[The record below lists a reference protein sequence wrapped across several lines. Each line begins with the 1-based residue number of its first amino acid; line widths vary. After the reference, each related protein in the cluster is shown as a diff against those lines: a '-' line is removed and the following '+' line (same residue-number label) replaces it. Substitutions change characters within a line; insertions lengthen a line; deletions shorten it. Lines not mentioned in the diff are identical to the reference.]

1 MGKRSR
7 ILAFFLLI
15 IFIGSAMGATTQNI
29 LKNINLG
36 LDLQGGF
43 EVLYEV
49 TPLHGKEGQK
59 VDKETLKST
68 ADALERRIN
77 VLGVS
82 EPNIQIEGEDRIR
95 VQLAGVKDQNKAR
108 EILSTEANLT
118 FRDVNDRIMMD
129 GGDLEENGAKQSF
142 DSQNKPSISI
152 TLKDGDQFGKI
163 TKEIRDMAPDN
174 KLIIWLDF
182 EEGKDSYK
190 EERMKPNPKFLS
202 NPNVDQIL
210 NQKNVEITGI
220 FTIEEAQQ
228 LASLLNAGSLPVHLT
243 ETYSTSVG
251 AKFGEQAL
259 NQTIIAGIVGIA
271 AIFLFMLFYYRLP
284 GMVAIVT
291 LSIYIYLI
299 LLIFDW
305 MNGVLTLPGIAALIL
320 GVGMAVD
327 ANIITYERIKE
338 EIKVGRKIK
347 AAFEAGSKGS
357 LSTILDANLTTLLAA
372 IVLFAYGTSSV
383 KGFATMLI
391 LSILASFITAV
402 YATRLFLGLL
412 VNSGL
417 FNNKLWLFGVK
428 KEEVHQLS
436 EGLDPID
443 LKTKFDRFDFVKHR
457 KKYFTASAILIGIG
471 IVVVIAFRLNLGI
484 DFASGTRVEVLSDSR
499 LTTEQVKTG
508 LAKANIVTDDIVIS
522 GDNGEIGVARFKD
535 VLNKE
540 EISSL
545 KSQLKEEFGT
555 EPNIGTVSPTIG
567 KELAK
572 NAMIALV
579 IAAIGII
586 IYVTV
591 RFEAKMAIAAILAL
605 LHDAF
610 FVIAVFSITRL
621 EVDIT
626 FIAAILTIVGY
637 SINDTIVTFD
647 RLRENMEKKKRLRT
661 SEEIKD
667 IVNSSLRQTLGRSLN
682 TVLTVVI
689 TVIALLIF
697 GSNSIWNFSF
707 ALLIGLI
714 SGTYSSVFLAA
725 QLWYGWKNK
734 ELKKKGTIKTY
745 KEKKVYSDEPQV

>member
-1 MGKRSR
+1 MVKRSR
-7 ILAFFLLI
+7 IVAFFLLI
-15 IFIGSAMGATTQNI
+15 LLIGSAMGATTQNI
-29 LKNINLG
+29 LKDIKLG

-49 TPLHGKEGQK
+49 TPLDKDQK
-59 VDKETLKST
+59 IDRETLKST
-68 ADALERRIN
+68 AEALERRVN

-82 EPNIQIEGEDRIR
+82 EPNIQIEGDNRIR

-118 FRDVNDRIMMD
+118 FRDVNDRVMMD
-129 GGDLEENGAKQSF
+129 GGDLAENGAKQSF
-142 DSQNKPSISI
+142 DQQNKPSISI
-152 TLKDGDQFGKI
+152 TLKDGDQFGEI
-163 TKEIRDMAPDN
+163 TKEIRDMYPDN
-174 KLIIWLDF
+174 QLVIWLDF

-190 EERMKPNPKFLS
+190 EERLKPNPGFLS
-202 NPNVDQIL
+202 NPNVDQVL
-210 NQKNVEITGI
+210 NQKNVEITGT

-228 LASLLNAGSLPVHLT
+228 LASLLNAGSLPVNLE

-259 NQTIIAGIVGIA
+259 NETIFAGIIGVL
-271 AIFLFMLFYYRLP
+271 AIFVFMLVLYRLP
-284 GMVAIVT
+284 GIVAIVT

-327 ANIITYERIKE
+327 ANIITYERMKE
-338 EIKVGRKIK
+338 ELKVGRNIK

-357 LSTILDANLTTLLAA
+357 LSTIFDANLTTLLAA
-372 IVLFAYGTSSV
+372 VVLFAYGTSSV

-391 LSILASFITAV
+391 ISILASFITAV
-402 YATRLFLGLL
+402 FGARLFLSLW

-417 FNNKLWLFGVK
+417 FKDKPWWFGVK
-428 KEEVHQLS
+428 NSEVHDIS
-436 EGLDPID
+436 EGLDPLD
-443 LKTKFDRFDFVKHR
+443 LKTKFDRFDFVHNR
-457 KKYFTASAILIGIG
+457 KKFFTATAVLLGVG
-471 IVVVIAFRLNLGI
+471 LVVLLVFRLNLAI
-484 DFASGTRVEVLSDSR
+484 DFSSGTRIEIMSDNK
-499 LTTEQVKTG
+499 LTAEQVKEE
-508 LAKANIVTDDIVIS
+508 LKKADIETDDIVIS
-522 GDNGEIGVARFKD
+522 GDNGEIGVARLKGVLYKD
-535 VLNKE
+535 
-540 EISSL
+540 EIAEL
-545 KSQLKEEFGT
+545 KSQLKETFGA

-579 IAAIGII
+579 IASIGII
-586 IYVTV
+586 IYVTI
-591 RFEAKMAIAAILAL
+591 RFEIYMALAAILAL

-610 FVIAVFSITRL
+610 FVIVVFSILRL

-647 RLRENMEKKKRLRT
+647 RMRENMVKKKRLKT
-661 SEEIKD
+661 PED
-667 IVNSSLRQTLGRSLN
+667 IAEVVNTSLRQTLARSVN

-689 TVIALLIF
+689 TVVGLLLF
-697 GSNSIWNFSF
+697 GSESIWNFSF

-714 SGTYSSVFLAA
+714 AGTYSSVFLAA
-725 QLWYGWKNK
+725 QLWYVWKNK